1 LSILRGY
8 FDNNEIKLGDEYQ
21 GMDDKD
27 KREYIKNTAAIRRKE
42 REERV
47 SSAFP
52 HPTKIRVEGLPLT
65 QPQYP
70 KIQVN
75 PNLTAA
81 AQELRRDNDTFPDL
95 GEDEFDEAN
104 MMLNRLYQRYPDAFT
119 DDVRNLGSRG
129 AYTDAYRMVVRNI
142 REARGEAASN
152 QSEPKAKPVTRPLR
166 PVLSTGQD
174 LQGRVFYRDAG
185 NPEQPQSAPSIDESG
200 TDSTANSSTST
211 APNNG
216 RPIFNRGQT
225 IRDLSAGKFE
235 KESEDRRRKE
245 QERRDQMRRKRLD
258 IEQRGREEIDEER
271 AAQAEG
277 VRGTL
282 ADYDASDDDVRADL
296 AGFETEY
303 LRELVGAYENI
314 MTSNLTDE
322 EIRRYAHY
330 LLRRRFLGDVNRLR
344 EARRVGNQFEAEKSS
359 DNPLLKRVYAGEKR
373 KRVREA
379 LNDKSRLN
387 RVQKKQAARSVLAR
401 AEGNPDN
408 LSLEVR
414 KAAFVGDAEGVIQ
427 NAGNVDLEL
436 RESGEPFDPRLQ
448 VIARFEEED
457 NRLVGE
463 SDNNEGLFEMVGDDL
478 TEEQE
483 QLYEDILKA
492 MIRVYLYPDD
502 PNGGEWVDAM
512 DLETSIPM
520 YKTMIDQD
528 LGGILLDFDDERLFN
543 LLHRDNVERL
553 AILAVNNNEATMHA
567 GTRKG
572 RVELG
577 YLLGEVT
584 ESDTSPTI
592 VIEVIVQ
599 NIPNDKKA
607 AILARINLIRRSRGE
622 NILTPGSLDEFLADD
637 SNFYEYVTDEM
648 LREIIDTGIIQDQ
661 LNDIRLEGEQFG
673 GDEEL
678 PERWNKKKRI
688 GQRRLGNPNPPDFG
702 GDESVPKKWNRP

>member
-1 LSILRGY
+1 
-8 FDNNEIKLGDEYQ
+8 
-21 GMDDKD
+21 
-27 KREYIKNTAAIRRKE
+27 
-42 REERV
+42 
-47 SSAFP
+47 
-52 HPTKIRVEGLPLT
+52 
-65 QPQYP
+65 
-70 KIQVN
+70 
-75 PNLTAA
+75 
-81 AQELRRDNDTFPDL
+81 
-95 GEDEFDEAN
+95 
-104 MMLNRLYQRYPDAFT
+104 
-119 DDVRNLGSRG
+119 
-129 AYTDAYRMVVRNI
+129 
-142 REARGEAASN
+142 
-152 QSEPKAKPVTRPLR
+152 
-166 PVLSTGQD
+166 LSTGQD